1 MHAPITCFIVY
12 CGIAMKLLIADDHG
26 LFRLGLKAA
35 IEQKVEGA
43 QVLEAENAN
52 TALEVME
59 REKDL
64 ELALLDLD
72 IPGNE
77 GLSFIYNA
85 LERFSHIKVCVISGN
100 EDPSI
105 ISAIMDKGAAG
116 FIPKSSANE
125 VIFSAIQII
134 LAGSQ
139 YFPMD
144 ILNKVSS
151 KSSGSLS
158 KLTPRQLD
166 VLKAMAAGQANKQIA
181 DNLHISV
188 GTVKTHITAIF
199 EELTVNNRTQAI
211 NAAREKGLII

>member
-1 MHAPITCFIVY
+1 
-12 CGIAMKLLIADDHG
+12 MKLLIADDHG

-52 TALEVME
+52 GALEVME

-64 ELALLDLD
+64 KLALLDLD

>member
-1 MHAPITCFIVY
+1 
-12 CGIAMKLLIADDHG
+12 MKLLIADDHG

-43 QVLEAENAN
+43 EVLEAEDAKS
-52 TALEVME
+52 ALELME
-59 REKDL
+59 REKEL
-64 ELALLDLD
+64 KLALLDIN

-85 LERFSHIKVCVISGN
+85 LERFPNIKICVISGN
-100 EDPSI
+100 EDPAI
-105 ISAIMDKGAAG
+105 ISAVMEKGVSG

-125 VIFSAIQII
+125 VIFSAVQII

-144 ILNKVSS
+144 LLNKAN
-151 KSSGSLS
+151 KKAEKSLS
-158 KLTPRQLD
+158 RLTPRQLD
-166 VLKAMAAGQANKQIA
+166 VLKAMADGQANKQIA

-199 EELTVNNRTQAI
+199 EELVVTNRTQAI
-211 NAAREKGLII
+211 NAARDKGLII

>member
-1 MHAPITCFIVY
+1 
-12 CGIAMKLLIADDHG
+12 MKLLIADDHG

-35 IEQKVEGA
+35 IEQKIEGA
-43 QVLEAENAN
+43 NVLEAENAKS
-52 TALEVME
+52 ALELME

-64 ELALLDLD
+64 NLALLDLD

-77 GLSFIYNA
+77 GLSFIFNA
-85 LERFSHIKVCVISGN
+85 VERYPNTKICVISGN
-100 EDPSI
+100 EDPAI
-105 ISAIMDKGAAG
+105 ISAVMEKGVSG

-144 ILNKVSS
+144 ILNKNTN
-151 KSSGSLS
+151 KSIKSLS

-166 VLKAMAAGQANKQIA
+166 VLKSMADGQANKQIA

-199 EELTVNNRTQAI
+199 EELSVNNRTQAI
-211 NAAREKGLII
+211 NAARDKGIIV

>member
-1 MHAPITCFIVY
+1 
-12 CGIAMKLLIADDHG
+12 MKLLIADDHG

-35 IEQKVEGA
+35 IEQKIEGA
-43 QVLEAENAN
+43 NVLEAEDAKS
-52 TALEVME
+52 ALELME

-64 ELALLDLD
+64 NLALLDLD

-77 GLSFIYNA
+77 GLSFIFNA
-85 LERFSHIKVCVISGN
+85 VERYPNTKICVISGN
-100 EDPSI
+100 EDPAI
-105 ISAIMDKGAAG
+105 ISAVMEKGVSG

-144 ILNKVSS
+144 ILNKNTN
-151 KSSGSLS
+151 KSIKSLS

-166 VLKAMAAGQANKQIA
+166 VLKSMADGQANKQIA

-199 EELTVNNRTQAI
+199 EELSVNNRTQAI
-211 NAAREKGLII
+211 NAARDKGIIV

>member
-1 MHAPITCFIVY
+1 
-12 CGIAMKLLIADDHG
+12 MKLLIADDHG

-35 IEQKVEGA
+35 IEQKIEGA
-43 QVLEAENAN
+43 DVLEAEDAKS
-52 TALEVME
+52 ALELME

-64 ELALLDLD
+64 NLALLDLD

-77 GLSFIYNA
+77 GLSFIFNA
-85 LERFSHIKVCVISGN
+85 VERYPNTKICVISGN
-100 EDPSI
+100 EDPAI
-105 ISAIMDKGAAG
+105 ISAVMEKGVSG

-144 ILNKVSS
+144 ILNKNTN
-151 KSSGSLS
+151 KSIKSLS

-166 VLKAMAAGQANKQIA
+166 VLKSMADGQANKQIA

-199 EELTVNNRTQAI
+199 EELSVNNRTQAI
-211 NAAREKGLII
+211 NAARDKGIIV